1 MTEQTPDQMQQPAAQ
16 PVETAAQP
24 AAQPVAQPAAQ
35 PVQAAQ
41 PAAQPVA
48 QPVAQAPVVT
58 DSGSFGWAVLGF
70 FFPLVGLILFLVWKQ
85 TKPKSAKVAG
95 IGAIVGFV
103 LGIVMSIVSSIFLAS
118 MASYYYYY

>member
-1 MTEQTPDQMQQPAAQ
+1 MTEQTPDQTQQPAAQ

-48 QPVAQAPVVT
+48 QAPVVT

-70 FFPLVGLILFLVWKQ
+70 FIPLVGLILFLVWKQ
-85 TKPKSAKVAG
+85 TKPKCAKMAG